1 LLKGLKKG
9 IARAFLVIGLTS
21 GSSHSIEMPILSSI
35 WRGTTGVFEVVV
47 ILVCKLL

>member
-21 GSSHSIEMPILSSI
+21 GASHNIEMPILSGN
-35 WRGTTGVFEVVV
+35 WR
-47 ILVCKLL
+47 